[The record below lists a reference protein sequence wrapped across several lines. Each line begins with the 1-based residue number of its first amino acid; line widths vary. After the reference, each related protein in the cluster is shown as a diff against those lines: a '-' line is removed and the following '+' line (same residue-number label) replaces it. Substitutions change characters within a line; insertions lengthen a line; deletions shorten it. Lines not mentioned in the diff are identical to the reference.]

1 MWEPP
6 SGIKILFGENQVN
19 KKIVFGI
26 VGAVVAI
33 ALIGTIAAGPYLTLN
48 SIKKGLVNQDTE
60 ILADNIDFQSVRV
73 DLKEQFNAMLNKKM
87 ASMDPNN
94 PFAAFGAALASK
106 LVESIVDRMATP
118 AGLAQAFTGDTPKN
132 AQDSVPEEKE
142 MLKNAS
148 YSYDSLNKFSV
159 HVPSENGGEV
169 RIILERM
176 GLFSWKLVRL
186 SLPLE
191 ESSNN

>member
-1 MWEPP
+1 M
-6 SGIKILFGENQVN
+6 
-19 KKIVFGI
+19 FGI

-33 ALIGTIAAGPYLTLN
+33 VLIGTIAAGPYLTLN